1 MVEKN
6 LKNVINGKNFSL
18 IGYGYQN
25 SDKIHTLIGTK
36 NDKGIFWQIIDWLR
50 SNKIKYTISFS
61 EISEK
66 CILDPISFKKM

>member
-1 MVEKN
+1 MIEKN
-6 LKNVINGKNFSL
+6 LKNVINGENFCL

-25 SDKIHTLIGTK
+25 SDKTHTLIGTE
-36 NDKGIFWQIIDWLR
+36 NDKGIFWRTIDWLG